1 MAKKLDYASLFY
13 LRKDGRYMHRWTDE
27 DGKRHTMYDKDPE
40 RLWHKLYDPKEPE
53 PLTFAKIA
61 EAWHDATWKRVK
73 VGTQSSYASSYKRAV
88 DRFGDWTATDIGAY
102 DITAHLEAMKQQ
114 GYGSKT
120 VKTQRT
126 VYKQIYIHA
135 INDEALGREIRYNPV
150 ADVPLPKNL
159 PSKEREAPED
169 DAIDIIRQSVHSA
182 RWGIFPMFLI
192 CTGCR
197 RSEAL
202 GLKWGDV
209 DFKKKEIHI
218 SDALKYHGRPV
229 IEEPKTAAGIRTV
242 PLLPDLEVLLKEYK
256 PKDAKPGDRVFRG
269 EESELMP
276 ESTYRRKWLAY
287 CIDTGFVTDSPE
299 QYKGKNG
306 HTYIRHHYKPTLTAH
321 VLRHGY
327 ATMLFEAGVDV
338 YTAKKLLGH
347 KDIQTTIAIYTHLR
361 EKKRKA
367 SVQKLIDYANA
378 GYQLPDP
385 KKADTN
391 SDTNS
396 V

>member
-1 MAKKLDYASLFY
+1 MAKKIDYAALFT
-13 LRKDGRYMHRWTDE
+13 LRKDGRYVYRWTDE
-27 DGKRHTMYDKDPE
+27 QGKRRSIYSKDPE
-40 RLWHKLYDPKEPE
+40 ALYHKVFDPKGP
-53 PLTFAKIA
+53 PTFAQIA
-61 EAWHDATWKRVK
+61 EAWRDAAWERVK
-73 VGTQSSYASSYKRAV
+73 AGTAACYASAYKRAV
-88 DRFGDWTATDIGAY
+88 DRLGARVATEISAY

-126 VYKQIYIHA
+126 VYKQIYIFA
-135 INDEALGREIRYNPV
+135 INDENIGREVRYNPV

-169 DAIDIIRQSVHSA
+169 DAIDIIRRSVHSA

-202 GLKWGDV
+202 GLKWGDI
-209 DFKKKEIHI
+209 DFKAKEIHI

-242 PLLPDLEVLLKEYK
+242 PLLPDLEKLLREMK

-276 ESTYRRKWLAY
+276 ESTYQRKWLAY
-287 CIDTGFVTDSPE
+287 CKDTGFYTDDPVP
-299 QYKGKNG
+299 YKGKNG
-306 HTYIRHHYKPTLTAH
+306 HQYIKHHYKPTLTAH

-327 ATMLFEAGVDV
+327 ATMLFEADVDV
-338 YTAKKLLGH
+338 YTARKLLGH
-347 KDIQTTIAIYTHLR
+347 KDIQTTMAVYTHLR
-361 EKKRKA
+361 ERKRKS
-367 SVQKLIDYANA
+367 SVDKLIEYANA
-378 GYQLPDP
+378 GYKLPE
-385 KKADTN
+385 KVDTN
-391 SDTNS
+391 SDTN
-396 V
+396 